1 MICIFC
7 NQENDSKSVEH
18 IVSES
23 LGNKDYVMQKG
34 EVCDACNNKFS
45 DFEKKALS
53 NSIFVV
59 ERARLGIESKK
70 GSTAKGKIKEL
81 TIEGDKSFKEGLINV
96 SGLNKDNLKE
106 FNPLTKEA
114 KLRFK
119 TFDKS
124 EVAASKLFLKIALES
139 IYKSQKKLFSK
150 YNFSDLKDFLTGVNN
165 VDWPFIG
172 TSLELSEFKSVP
184 TFTDKHRLHKT
195 PCRISF
201 SELDEDTLLF
211 KFKYGGADFIINLLN
226 RKLDWIVAYTSGQ
239 ENICELYPEHYK
251 TKLEKHIAKSEKAG
265 VDIKNVIDNVQ

>member
-7 NQENDSKSVEH
+7 KKENTSISVEH
-18 IVSES
+18 IVSEA

-45 DFEKKALS
+45 SFENTALS
-53 NSIFVV
+53 NSIFVM
-59 ERARLGIESKK
+59 ERARLGIETKK

-81 TIEGDKSFKEGLINV
+81 TIEGDKSFQEGLINV

-106 FNPLTKEA
+106 INPVTREA
-114 KLRFK
+114 KLQIK

-139 IYKSQKKLFSK
+139 IYKSQRKLFNK
-150 YNFSDLKDFLTGVNN
+150 YDFSELQDFLMGTNN
-165 VDWPFIG
+165 VDWPFVG
-172 TSLELSEFKSVP
+172 TSLELTEFKSVP
-184 TFTDKHRLHKT
+184 TFTDKHKLNKT

-201 SELDEDTLLF
+201 SEVNENTLLF
-211 KFKYGGADFIINLLN
+211 KFKFGGPEFIINLLN
-226 RKLDWIVAYTSGQ
+226 RNLDWIVDYNSPE

-251 TKLEKHIAKSEKAG
+251 KKLEKHIAKTTAAEIVEVES
-265 VDIKNVIDNVQ
+265 N